1 MAGPSPRLRRLARL
15 PRTYARAAFE
25 GLFRHRLGNR
35 PPLVVYQGVVV
46 DAGQVLLALRSDVR
60 GWELPGGNGN
70 PGESGEEA
78 LRRELREETGLEVEV
93 ERRVGDYVRSGFW
106 PHTARVYRCRLVGG
120 TLRRSRE
127 TPDVR
132 WFPLAGLP
140 AGLLPWYRQPLADA
154 LAGRPEPVL
163 RRERWGLREIA
174 AAMAIDLRSRWR
186 G

>member
-15 PRTYARAAFE
+15 PRIYARAAFE
-25 GLFRHRLGNR
+25 GLFRHRLGSR
-35 PPLVVYQGVVV
+35 PPLVVHQGAVI

-60 GWELPGGNGN
+60 GWELPGGNAD
-70 PGESGEEA
+70 PGESGEAA
-78 LRRELREETGLEVEV
+78 LRRELYEETGLEVEV

-106 PHTARVYRCRLVGG
+106 PHTARVYRCRRVGG
-120 TLRRSRE
+120 ALRGSRE
-127 TPDVR
+127 TPAVR
-132 WFPLAGLP
+132 WFPLDRIP

-154 LAGRPEPVL
+154 LAGHPEPVL
-163 RRERWGLREIA
+163 RRERWGLREIL